1 MSTIL
6 GPRRSFAFLSTCVL
20 TGLLFASVGCGD
32 DVECVLDTDCELGNR
47 CEAQMCVP
55 FSTPPRRD
63 TGPEQDGGE
72 EDVGIA
78 DASMPDAGPMED
90 TGPDADSGPDT
101 GPPVICLNDGSY
113 MATPA
118 VANPTFCNTVGIT
131 GCTVLTEDE
140 VTTFTC
146 GDVTGTC
153 TYDADCVCSG
163 TATFM
168 AEEVTVAVDVPS
180 LTLAVTAGA
189 AGTCDYTLVSIAES

>member
-1 MSTIL
+1 MSPIL
-6 GPRRSFAFLSTCVL
+6 SLRLPFALLSTCVL
-20 TGLLFASVGCGD
+20 SGLLLSGGCGD

-63 TGPEQDGGE
+63 TGPA
-72 EDVGIA
+72 EDAGDEDTGIA

-113 MATPA
+113 MASA
-118 VANPTFCNTVGIT
+118 DIANPGFCTTVGIT
-131 GCTVLTEDE
+131 GCAVLTEDE
-140 VTTFTC
+140 VTTFNC
-146 GDVTGTC
+146 GDVTGQC
-153 TYDADCVCSG
+153 TYDADCVCTG
-163 TATFM
+163 TAMFM
-168 AEEVTVAVDVPS
+168 DEEVSVAVDVPN

-189 AGTCDYTLVSIAES
+189 AGTCSYALVSIAAS